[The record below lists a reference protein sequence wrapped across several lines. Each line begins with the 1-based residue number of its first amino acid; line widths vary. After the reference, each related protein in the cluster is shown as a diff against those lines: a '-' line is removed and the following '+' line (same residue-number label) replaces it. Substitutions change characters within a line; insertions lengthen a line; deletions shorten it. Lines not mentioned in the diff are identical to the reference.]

1 MSPES
6 LWHPMPWCLSVAEH
20 LSGLTL
26 CFPGVLVK
34 AKDISQTEFWD
45 SLVLC
50 LFANF
55 ISTKIKIK
63 KRKNPAEI

>member
-45 SLVLC
+45 SLVP
-50 LFANF
+50 LFIRQF
-55 ISTKIKIK
+55 Y
-63 KRKNPAEI
+63 